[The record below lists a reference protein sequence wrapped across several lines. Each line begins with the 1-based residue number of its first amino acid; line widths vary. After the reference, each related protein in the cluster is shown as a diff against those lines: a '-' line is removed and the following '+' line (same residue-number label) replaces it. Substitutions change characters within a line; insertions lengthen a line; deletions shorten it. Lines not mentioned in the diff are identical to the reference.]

1 MDSNVFDIILQAGV
15 QLSEA
20 DAEIKKYVQRVN
32 NDKNKIL
39 KLQIDLDLADTAE
52 AKKKIEKQIAGLKGD
67 ITKGMKAL
75 TPLVQQSGIDLTKF
89 ATIDTKAVQKA
100 ENARLKT
107 VKASNKEIVKD
118 TQDTY
123 NKMLKLNQYKL
134 NNKGLISDADM
145 KEVDSQMSKL
155 SQHLGTIFSKAKGN
169 DTLTTKLSS
178 LKQEY
183 QEAKKIQQVEAN
195 TAENKKVAAQDALN
209 KKQQEKEQAQA
220 QAQIEKEVMQQKK
233 QAYDEALRLAREE
246 FQLQVQIQQLEN
258 KKSLSNDE
266 KDKLQTLRSQLATVQ
281 QLKQQNAQ
289 IVSNNAVMK
298 KSIDDT
304 TNRYNRQLGIMKQQT
319 NELKNQKGQSSGI
332 SKSLGDG
339 LKNILQYL
347 LVYQAI
353 GKIQQ
358 GVREAIQTVKDLDK
372 AFTDIRL
379 VTGQSKSEINDLAK
393 EYNQLARE
401 MGATTQQVAEGAR

>member
-195 TAENKKVAAQDALN
+195 IAEN

-220 QAQIEKEVMQQKK
+220 QAQIEEVMQQKK

-298 KSIDDT
+298 KSINDT

-358 GVREAIQTVKDLDK
+358 GMREAIQTVKDLDK

>member
-100 ENARLKT
+100 ENNRLRT
-107 VKASNKEIVKD
+107 VKATNKEIVKD
-118 TQDTY
+118 AQDTY

-155 SQHLGTIFSKAKGN
+155 SQHLGTIFSKAKGH

-183 QEAKKIQQVEAN
+183 QEAKKIQQVEEN
-195 TAENKKVAAQDALN
+195 TAKNKANIAK
-209 KKQQEKEQAQA
+209 QEKADAQQLA
-220 QAQIEKEVMQQKK
+220 QLEKERSNYRK
-233 QAYDEALRLAREE
+233 QAYNEALKLAREE
-246 FQLQVQIQQLEN
+246 FQLKAQIQELEG
-258 KKSLSNDE
+258 KKYLSSGE
-266 KDKLQTLRSQLATVQ
+266 KEKLQTLRSQLATVQ

-289 IVSNNAVMK
+289 IVSKNATMK
-298 KSIDDT
+298 KNIDDT
-304 TNRYNRQLGIMKQQT
+304 TNRYNRQLEIMKQQT
-319 NELKNQKGQSSGI
+319 NELKNQKGQSSAIG
-332 SKSLGDG
+332 KNLGDG

-358 GVREAIQTVKDLDK
+358 GMREAIQTVKDLDK